1 MDFEGEQMF
10 KVGDWVR
17 IKTPIFEYDGTD
29 RIAEGIKKLSIKD
42 MWIFDENHFKMNPDR
57 YIVHWKPKEGE
68 WCWSK
73 KRNKLTNNVCEL
85 IRFYWDNVNIGDCEP
100 FIGELPTFAQDM
112 KTYKTIIRKKD
123 KA

>member
-1 MDFEGEQMF
+1 MKTAF
-10 KVGDWVR
+10 KIGDWVR

-68 WCWSK
+68 WCWFWDIGCTTPILDK
-73 KRNKLTNNVCEL
+73 FVFKHENVCPY
-85 IRFYWDNVNIGDCEP
+85 FTKTTWFDNIEP
-100 FIGELPTFAQDM
+100 FIGELPSFL
-112 KTYKTIIRKKD
+112 KD
-123 KA
+123 K